1 MAIDPDMPVVT
12 RNTAAARHAPSLRP
26 RLACR
31 FAVVVLLAVA
41 ALPSLSV
48 RHALA
53 QGDNTQQE
61 QACPGDADD
70 PVATPVEISSVP
82 IMVESTTDEYFV
94 LYVRHDLDADTTVEV
109 PVLVALG
116 EDGTTALGENVE
128 ALPAERY
135 RVDKYAVADPADVDG
150 DCIDDITELADPV
163 GMSPVNPAA
172 AIELTN
178 GAAAIPDRATFEA
191 LAEYEAYVRFI
202 LFGLDTDRPGIYFIN
217 TQTHGAHQR
226 FFDAIGLQRSQDMIT
241 GRLFF
246 NEHTPPPGRWQPRD
260 LRIQAVPT
268 ELLLPLQ
275 PCGAFLHCPGGQH
288 GAAR

>member
-1 MAIDPDMPVVT
+1 MRPLPGRDMPIVA
-12 RNTAAARHAPSLRP
+12 RSIAAPIRAPSCRLRF
-26 RLACR
+26 ACR
-31 FAVVVLLAVA
+31 FAVATSVSVA
-41 ALPSLSV
+41 ALLSLAAGD
-48 RHALA
+48 ALA
-53 QGDNTQQE
+53 QDNAAEDQ
-61 QACPGDADD
+61 QACPGEDD
-70 PVATPVEISSVP
+70 SPEATAVEVSSVP
-82 IMVESTTDEYFV
+82 ILVESTTADYFV
-94 LYVRHDLDADTTVEV
+94 LYALHERDGEEV
-109 PVLVALG
+109 PLPVSVALG

-135 RVDKYAVADPADVDG
+135 RVDKYAVTDPADVDG

-246 NEHTPPPGRWQPRD
+246 NEHTPPRRQM
-260 LRIQAVPT
+260 
-268 ELLLPLQ
+268 
-275 PCGAFLHCPGGQH
+275 
-288 GAAR
+288 AAKGFTNTGCSH